1 MKHAALILT
10 LTLLAVSLPPSN
22 AHALSDEKRAQV
34 ELATWATLYGVGL
47 GVWTSLELDLNPRP
61 AAWVSVILAG
71 GAFYGAWKA
80 AEYAE
85 FDQGEAHFIVSGSL
99 WTAFNLGLLEAEYGF
114 VKRGEVVVWSLF
126 GATALTAGGLSL
138 ISEDAG
144 FSAPQVMLMN
154 SAGLW
159 GTAELLLFGAT
170 FHLGSGKHLPRDVFI
185 LNSLSLLGGYYLT
198 RHYDPTEDQV
208 NYVNLGAFLGMA
220 TGALL
225 GTMTAAIVEEW
236 EPITAMMLLG
246 AIVGVAKAIDV
257 AGFDKAGAETATKRE
272 PLRVVMP
279 LWQGQ
284 F

>member
-1 MKHAALILT
+1 MRRAL
-10 LTLLAVSLPPSN
+10 LLALALLLAPLSRP
-22 AHALSDEKRAQV
+22 ARALSDEQRAQV

-47 GVWTSLELDLNPRP
+47 GVWTSLELDLRPRP
-61 AAWVSVILAG
+61 AAWVSLILGG

-80 AEYAE
+80 AEHAQ

-99 WTAFNLGLLEAEYGF
+99 WMAFNLGLLEAEY
-114 VKRGEVVVWSLF
+114 RLIDDGEALIWSLF

-138 ISEDAG
+138 ISEEA
-144 FSAPQVMLMN
+144 ALTPPQVMTIN

-159 GTAELLLFGAT
+159 GTVELLLFGAT
-170 FHLGSGKHLPRDVFI
+170 FHLGSGKHLPRDVFL
-185 LNSLSLLGGYYLT
+185 LNTLSLIGGYALT
-198 RHYDPTEDQV
+198 RRYDPTEDQI

-225 GTMTAAIVEEW
+225 GTMTAVVSDAW
-236 EPITAMMLLG
+236 EPITGLMFVG
-246 AIVGVAKAIDV
+246 AIIGVAMAVD
-257 AGFDKAGAETATKRE
+257 AEGFDRVGEQTKTKNKPFE
-272 PLRVVMP
+272 MVMP